1 MFLPQRNPPLQSSDI
16 ETLVNVAAKYNKTL
30 WARAEAASA
39 VQHILFLSLCPEG

>member
-1 MFLPQRNPPLQSSDI
+1 MFLPQRKPPLQSSDI

-30 WARAEAASA
+30 WARAEAAA